1 MHGARWGVIYL
12 YLSPSPPFPAIRLSG
27 VGDALADMIQLQ
39 TMAIETDRLIL
50 RRWQSSDLEPFAG
63 LNGDPR
69 VMEFFPATLS
79 RSQTE
84 AMMASMEERITRYGF
99 GLWAAELKETKNFIG
114 FIGLNVPSSA
124 LPFSPCVEIGWRLA
138 FDSWGNGYA
147 QEGARAALAF
157 GFETMRI
164 EEIVSFTTVGNLRSR
179 HVMERIGMIRDAND
193 DFDHPGLPEH
203 HPLRRHVLYRKTKN
217 AYSARG

>member
-1 MHGARWGVIYL
+1 
-12 YLSPSPPFPAIRLSG
+12 
-27 VGDALADMIQLQ
+27 MIQLK
-39 TMAIETDRLIL
+39 TMVIETDRLIL

-63 LNGDPR
+63 LNADPR

-84 AMMASMEERITRYGF
+84 AMIAAVEERITRYGF
-99 GLWAAELKETKNFIG
+99 GLWATELKETKDFIG
-114 FIGLNVPSSA
+114 FIGLNVPSNP

-157 GFETMRI
+157 GFETI
-164 EEIVSFTTVGNLRSR
+164 DIKEIVSFTTVGNLRSR
-179 HVMERIGMIRDAND
+179 HVMERIGMIRDAKD

-203 HPLRRHVLYRKTKN
+203 HPLRRHVLYRKTKS
-217 AYSARG
+217 AHSARD